1 MTATDGGN
9 ADIAGA
15 NICPPFHG
23 IVTPPSLAPCDI
35 PPFHGHKKTGAK
47 HRLRDERVLLIGE

>member
-1 MTATDGGN
+1 MTAMDDGN

-47 HRLRDERVLLIGE
+47 HRLR